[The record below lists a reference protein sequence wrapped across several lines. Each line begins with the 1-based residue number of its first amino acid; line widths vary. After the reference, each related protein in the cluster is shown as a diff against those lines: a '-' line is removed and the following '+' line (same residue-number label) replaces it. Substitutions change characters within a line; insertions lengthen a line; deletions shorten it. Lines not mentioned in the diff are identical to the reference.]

1 MYSWIRMYVHVQV
14 HVHHVH
20 VHLHVRVRSYIL
32 KSRSLTDL
40 AVDTDEAIRTVVT
53 AVLPDCL
60 PLHTLSS
67 VLTRSV
73 VYTNLRNVTE
83 VSSVA
88 SVTVASFQRAVVSR
102 DAGSVLRARIARLT
116 HVH

>member
-1 MYSWIRMYVHVQV
+1 MEPGLVPAGAI
-14 HVHHVH
+14 
-20 VHLHVRVRSYIL
+20 
-32 KSRSLTDL
+32 DL
-40 AVDTDEAIRTVVT
+40 PIGVDQQSGRLPTSTQQSA
-53 AVLPDCL
+53 AFPHALPDCL

-83 VSSVA
+83 VASVA
-88 SVTVASFQRAVVSR
+88 SVTVASFQRAIESR
-102 DAGSVLRARIARLT
+102 DAGSVLRARIVRLT

>member
-1 MYSWIRMYVHVQV
+1 M
-14 HVHHVH
+14 
-20 VHLHVRVRSYIL
+20 
-32 KSRSLTDL
+32 
-40 AVDTDEAIRTVVT
+40 AVDTDVAVRTVVT

-83 VSSVA
+83 VASVA
-88 SVTVASFQRAVVSR
+88 SVTVASFQRAIESR
-102 DAGSVLRARIARLT
+102 DAGSVLRARIVCST

>member
-1 MYSWIRMYVHVQV
+1 M
-14 HVHHVH
+14 
-20 VHLHVRVRSYIL
+20 
-32 KSRSLTDL
+32 
-40 AVDTDEAIRTVVT
+40 AVDTDEAVRTVVT
-53 AVLPDCL
+53 AILPGCL

-83 VSSVA
+83 VASVA
-88 SVTVASFQRAVVSR
+88 SVTVASFQRAIESR
-102 DAGSVLRARIARLT
+102 DTGSVLRARIARLT